1 VETSKKTLTPIDQL
15 ALAAIVDHLEPH
27 DCQWNLYGE
36 AAQSVVDAVEV
47 PIQVAAIRTWATDLE
62 SYLDDRGETYFK
74 LRPADLLRRAD
85 ELEAEHAAQKLS
97 RSQQAVDPWATEA
110 A

>member
-47 PIQVAAIRTWATDLE
+47 PIQIQAIRAWADSLQERLNKTGATVAE
-62 SYLDDRGETYFK
+62 MTPQG
-74 LRPADLLRRAD
+74 LRARAD
-85 ELEAEHAAQKLS
+85 ELEAEHAQKKANKLAAQAELG
-97 RSQQAVDPWATEA
+97 
-110 A
+110 

>member
-1 VETSKKTLTPIDQL
+1 MESTAKKLTPIDQL
-15 ALAAIVDHLEPH
+15 ALKAIVDHLEPH

-47 PIQVAAIRTWATDLE
+47 PIQLQALAQWAADLE

-74 LRPADLLRRAD
+74 LTPQALRDRIAQ
-85 ELEAEHAAQKLS
+85 LEAEH
-97 RSQQAVDPWATEA
+97 QAGPTRRPTQDDPWAAPTT
-110 A
+110 